1 MKRLFFIIVFLL
13 LNIVTLSQ
21 DIVYDTILGNRLNWR
36 RVKTGSTEKLISIA
50 YENLGFIARSKVL
63 LSAGIW
69 DGLEQGVDY
78 RLVNI
83 GTDTIVFEYK
93 TDPPLNLLL
102 YKYYYN
108 DSTYISFFGLRKA
121 ELGSGLFE
129 GRYLFVC
136 PIIKN
141 SIVNIYE
148 GIGSRRKLLL
158 SVKEPIDEY
167 LYKDYIISGQV
178 TFQTIKG
185 STRILIPVVFE
196 FIKDDLTELKIDV
209 FPNPTVNFVNIQ
221 IINNDGFKLRIF
233 DNKPQIVYQQYIDMD
248 YTTINID
255 QLKSGLYTLVFS
267 SMSNETIQYVHKL
280 IIK

>member
-1 MKRLFFIIVFLL
+1 
-13 LNIVTLSQ
+13 
-21 DIVYDTILGNRLNWR
+21 
-36 RVKTGSTEKLISIA
+36 
-50 YENLGFIARSKVL
+50 
-63 LSAGIW
+63 
-69 DGLEQGVDY
+69 
-78 RLVNI
+78 
-83 GTDTIVFEYK
+83 
-93 TDPPLNLLL
+93 
-102 YKYYYN
+102 
-108 DSTYISFFGLRKA
+108 
-121 ELGSGLFE
+121 
-129 GRYLFVC
+129 
-136 PIIKN
+136 
-141 SIVNIYE
+141 
-148 GIGSRRKLLL
+148 L

-248 YTTINID
+248 YTTININ
-255 QLKSGLYTLVFS
+255 QLKPGLYTLVFS